1 MAVFVLALHLVILCP
16 PGLQGSGKAAPV
28 PGLPGAYV
36 IIDAASDDIN
46 KAIET
51 TVAKVNFILRPVARG
66 RLRSTNAQYR
76 KIVISSTETEISFT
90 FDQLQAIKSPLDGTF
105 VNWTRE

>member
-1 MAVFVLALHLVILCP
+1 MAVFVLLFQLVMWCS
-16 PGLQGSGKAAPV
+16 PGLQGPGKATPAV
-28 PGLPGAYV
+28 GLTGAYA
-36 IIDAASDDIN
+36 INDTASDDIN

-105 VNWTRE
+105 VNW